1 MELFQGLLEFSVAEM
16 SRCPLEDMLRCHPP
30 RPVSFHGSKLNFM
43 ELLLGKGFGVL
54 DRVGAGIDLKHGCSS
69 SCIDVCL
76 QGLQEA
82 EKLWMAPSSLGQ
94 LFVESGKNT
103 VDVTTIFF
111 QRYGLCQSNKS
122 NCLVIEVQVF
132 PNVMCFSNET
142 YPTCKLSDEHLYHCT
157 TCNKVMNGLS

>member
-1 MELFQGLLEFSVAEM
+1 
-16 SRCPLEDMLRCHPP
+16 
-30 RPVSFHGSKLNFM
+30 M

-54 DRVGAGIDLKHGCSS
+54 DRVGAGIDLKHGCRS

-76 QGLQEA
+76 QCLQEA

-103 VDVTTIFF
+103 VDVTTIIF

-122 NCLVIEVQVF
+122 NCLVMEAQVF
-132 PNVMCFSNET
+132 SKRYVLCQSNQS
-142 YPTCKLSDEHLYHCT
+142 YLQ
-157 TCNKVMNGLS
+157 VVR